1 MGWGLEGVPEI
12 SRCFQEVLAVLWTE
26 CAAAITGTWTRR
38 SGRPCHR
45 PTTLT
50 PVKIVATWDLDTQ
63 EIVLIEAMKTP
74 LASTG
79 GSRRKNASVLKG
91 THWRAGGTGARP
103 GPHTC
108 QLRRMPCLWIY
119 LVGPE
124 ASKHSHSEL
133 RRTGCHLMARE
144 NRMGPVG
151 TSGLL
156 LPGPTQRNTAI
167 GRPAWPRQSTG
178 QRLRRRMAGG

>member
-1 MGWGLEGVPEI
+1 M
-12 SRCFQEVLAVLWTE
+12 LWAE
-26 CAAAITGTWTRR
+26 CAAAITGTWTRW

-50 PVKIVATWDLDTQ
+50 PAKNVATWDLGTR
-63 EIVLIEAMKTP
+63 ETVLVEAMRTP
-74 LASTG
+74 MASTG
-79 GSRRKNASVLKG
+79 GSRRRNASVLKE

-108 QLRRMPCLWIY
+108 QLRRMPCLSIY

-124 ASKHSHSEL
+124 ASKHSHSEP
-133 RRTGCHLMARE
+133 RRTGCHLMAWE
-144 NRMGPVG
+144 NRMGPMG

-156 LPGPTQRNTAI
+156 LPGPTQKNTAR

-178 QRLRRRMAGG
+178 QKLRRGTAGG